1 MFKRIACAAISMVL
15 LASIFVQQVI
25 AAGSEEQITEVT
37 VTEVVADI
45 EPGIATDVEPIVEA
59 GPTTPEPLS
68 LLVDGNVVPL
78 ASMIYRDDIPYVS
91 LRSAAMALR
100 PDASIAWTDGCAVIT
115 ADNLKITV
123 DPTKNY
129 VTAND
134 RYLYLAE
141 GVLSDGGTIRIPA
154 QMIAEIFDADYSEN
168 PDAQIVSL
176 SSGSGAITPGS
187 EFYDKDD
194 LYWLSH
200 IIYAESGNQP
210 LAGKI
215 AVGNVVMNRAAN
227 PIFPNTIYGVIYQR
241 GQFTPVSNGTIK
253 LTPNAESVLAA
264 KLCLDGA
271 VVLPTALWFNSA
283 KSTNSWAARHKSY
296 ITTIGGH
303 AFYV

>member
-59 GPTTPEPLS
+59 EPTTPEPLS

-154 QMIAEIFDADYSEN
+154 QMIAEIFDADYSED

>member
-59 GPTTPEPLS
+59 EPTTPEPLS

-91 LRSAAMALR
+91 LRSATVALR

-154 QMIAEIFDADYSEN
+154 QMIAEIFDADYSED